1 VLSSEV
7 GGNTTLR
14 SVWAQDVW
22 SFASDWKTVL
32 GLRGEHWQAGN
43 GHTRFSASSSTDH
56 PSRSETH
63 VSPKAALSWQAAS
76 ATVLKAAV
84 GRALRM
90 PTVAELYGA
99 TSTTNSQFI
108 NDANLRP
115 ERSVTGELSLE
126 QQLDDGS
133 LRVTWF
139 HESTHDAI
147 YSQTLFD
154 SVANRNVS
162 RVQNVGR
169 IATQGVETVWQGQ
182 GIGLRGLDLQAS
194 VTYADSLIKEN
205 AGFVSTP
212 GDTLG
217 KHQPNVARW
226 RATALASYRWNTDW
240 TSTLALRHSGQQYRT
255 LNNADVNGH
264 TYQGVSP
271 FTVADLRVRWQ
282 IDREL
287 SAAFGID
294 NLMNQTYWNFHPYP
308 QRSTSVQLKYDLR

>member
-1 VLSSEV
+1 
-7 GGNTTLR
+7 
-14 SVWAQDVW
+14 
-22 SFASDWKTVL
+22 
-32 GLRGEHWQAGN
+32 
-43 GHTRFSASSSTDH
+43 
-56 PSRSETH
+56 
-63 VSPKAALSWQAAS
+63 
-76 ATVLKAAV
+76 VLKAAV

-99 TSTTNSQFI
+99 TSTVNSQFI
-108 NDANLRP
+108 NDAGLRP

-133 LRVTWF
+133 LRLTWF
-139 HESTHDAI
+139 HESTRDAI

-154 SVANRNVS
+154 SAANRNVT

-169 IATQGVETVWQGQ
+169 IA
-182 GIGLRGLDLQAS
+182 
-194 VTYADSLIKEN
+194 YADSAIREN
-205 AGFVSTP
+205 AGFVNTP

-217 KHQPNVARW
+217 KRQPNVARW
-226 RATALASYRWNTDW
+226 RATALASYRWNADW
-240 TSTLALRHSGQQYRT
+240 TSTLGLRHSGQQVRT
-255 LNNADVNGH
+255 LNNADVNGQ

-282 IDREL
+282 IDHEL